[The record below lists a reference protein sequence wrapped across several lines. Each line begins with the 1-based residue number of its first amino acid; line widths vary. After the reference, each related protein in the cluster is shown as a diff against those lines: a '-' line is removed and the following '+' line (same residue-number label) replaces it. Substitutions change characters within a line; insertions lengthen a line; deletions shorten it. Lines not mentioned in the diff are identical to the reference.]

1 MDLSGGAVDV
11 AISPLGVRQGLN
23 WQTIVAVPRADFMRE
38 INKGFMQSV
47 VIAIAC
53 IIFAL
58 TIGLTIVER
67 VVRDIRKL
75 TAAAEKF
82 GNGEP
87 MPKLHIRRQ
96 DEIGILT
103 QTFVDMEKK
112 LRFDKLT
119 QVANRESLFAKITYL
134 QKNSKEN
141 PDEENGFTLLFVDL
155 DRFKQVND
163 SHGHDA
169 GDQVLMITAA
179 RLCPRSAIPMMLPVM
194 VVMNLYCC

>member
-1 MDLSGGAVDV
+1 
-11 AISPLGVRQGLN
+11 
-23 WQTIVAVPRADFMRE
+23 MRE

-103 QTFVDMEKK
+103 QTFVDMEKSC
-112 LRFDKLT
+112 DLT
-119 QVANRESLFAKITYL
+119 N
-134 QKNSKEN
+134 
-141 PDEENGFTLLFVDL
+141 
-155 DRFKQVND
+155 
-163 SHGHDA
+163 
-169 GDQVLMITAA
+169 
-179 RLCPRSAIPMMLPVM
+179 
-194 VVMNLYCC
+194 